1 MTVAT
6 LVTSLRLVLAPLFMV
21 FYLLPLR
28 SDFSELTSTILLW
41 GILALVEISDI
52 VDGRIARRTGQ
63 VTDLGKLYDP
73 FADVIARMTYF
84 TAFILTGVM
93 PLWTFVVIMYRE
105 FGVLFLRM
113 RLSRQSFALGA
124 KTLGKLK
131 SFFYFLATVGALAF
145 VSLSR
150 LDLLPGDPSWYSTF
164 EIAVGVVFAVAAVL
178 SVLSFA
184 DYLRVARRIFLQD
197 DVDG

>member
-6 LVTSLRLVLAPLFMV
+6 LVTSVRLVLAPLFMV
-21 FYLLPLR
+21 FYLLPIR
-28 SDFSELTSTILLW
+28 SNFSELTSVILLW
-41 GILALVEISDI
+41 VILAVVEISDI
-52 VDGRIARRTGQ
+52 IDGRIARRTGQ

-113 RLSRQSFALGA
+113 RLSRKSFALGA
-124 KTLGKLK
+124 KSLGKLK
-131 SFFYFLATVGALAF
+131 SFFYFLGTVGALAF

-150 LDLLPGDPSWYSTF
+150 LDLLAGDPAWYRGF
-164 EIAVGVVFAVAAVL
+164 ETGVGIVFALAALL

-184 DYLRVARRIFLQD
+184 DYLRVARRVFLED
-197 DVDG
+197 SREV